1 MTPPPEPK
9 SIILSIESRWE
20 NISLVGVAVQAV
32 CAYVGFSELDSFQVQ
47 LAVVE
52 SINNVVKHAYGEQS
66 GQEAKVAIKIFPDRI
81 SFQILDTG
89 KTMESMYQEKKEFS
103 LTTRANLPEGG
114 WGLCI
119 IRAIMDKV
127 TYETVGDT
135 NVLTLDKYLPQAG

>member
-89 KTMESMYQEKKEFS
+89 KTMESMYQKKKEFS
-103 LTTRANLPEGG
+103 LPTRANLPEGG

-119 IRAIMDKV
+119 IRTIMDKV